1 MKKYLSLLLIFLSTI
16 SFSQNTKYYPE
27 FNNYGSWSIGGSYY
41 FFQKESINKLSGINQ
56 HKPLYS
62 NGYSYTIRKMF
73 NKNGKFSYII
83 GLSLNN
89 NNPYKFEY
97 SLKQYDL
104 NSLDRYED
112 FESIISGNLVRRINF
127 SIPLLLQYKF
137 KINPNLFMK
146 FDTGIET
153 IYMESGYSDYSS
165 NFYDNEDNGKNIIYY
180 WLENY
185 HKTPLYPSVVF
196 SPGVYIM
203 TRYFIIQT
211 SIVYNKSLKN
221 QYNGEM
227 NIMNLDISDDSVIET
242 KKSGDY
248 LGVSLQIFL

>member
-1 MKKYLSLLLIFLSTI
+1 
-16 SFSQNTKYYPE
+16 
-27 FNNYGSWSIGGSYY
+27 
-41 FFQKESINKLSGINQ
+41 
-56 HKPLYS
+56 
-62 NGYSYTIRKMF
+62 
-73 NKNGKFSYII
+73 
-83 GLSLNN
+83 
-89 NNPYKFEY
+89 
-97 SLKQYDL
+97 
-104 NSLDRYED
+104 
-112 FESIISGNLVRRINF
+112 
-127 SIPLLLQYKF
+127 
-137 KINPNLFMK
+137 MK